1 MFTHTCTACESR
13 KLIFPSQ
20 ISGIDN
26 TAEGIVV
33 SFTCWCGATQSALTG
48 RRAAERAAARSDV
61 VRAA

>member
-1 MFTHTCTACESR
+1 MFTHTCSACESR

-33 SFTCWCGATQSALTG
+33 NFTCWCGAAQTTVTG
-48 RRAAERAAARSDV
+48 RRAALRSDV